1 MFFAKPT
8 GALSRCFLFSLQFML
23 FFSKEMSKC
32 HFIVDSQNNFFELL
46 AKDEFFVSNEFNKG
60 N

>member
-1 MFFAKPT
+1 
-8 GALSRCFLFSLQFML
+8 
-23 FFSKEMSKC
+23 MS
-32 HFIVDSQNNFFELL
+32 FYLDSQNNFFELL